1 MRATIATFREGQNFD
16 IRELLIAE
24 KAVRDETKNSYLKL
38 IHEKEFCRKILGDF
52 GVDVQG
58 GHIVNGHVPV
68 KLEKGESP
76 IKASRHAI
84 TIDGAFSEVYGDKGF
99 TLVLDADRTYLAQH
113 HHFESI
119 SEAITQGSDI
129 IPKIHAMCVFDPP
142 RRVADTEEGESLRHE
157 IAALELLLR
166 AYEDNAL
173 PERVPGARESLRT

>member
-1 MRATIATFREGQNFD
+1 MYF
-16 IRELLIAE
+16 
-24 KAVRDETKNSYLKL
+24 KL

-58 GHIVNGHVPV
+58 GLIVNGHVPV
-68 KLEKGESP
+68 KLKKGESP

-142 RRVADTEEGESLRHE
+142 RRVADTEEGESLRQE
-157 IAALELLLR
+157 IARSNCSSAPMRTTLFPNECQALASRLGPEFKTLLR
-166 AYEDNAL
+166 TRNF
-173 PERVPGARESLRT
+173 